1 MAEYIYYY
9 LQTLLTPLL
18 ALTVCLCLL
27 RYCCRFCW
35 KVPDTDLDLDLSDS
49 DHVYVIP
56 NPIHTRE
63 EGDGRDETDSCEDS
77 EYTPPPYELVCPPP
91 TYAEASFKCNVSDVG
106 VSPDP
111 EMEASYVPPPPYS
124 PPLNMPSQSPSHQQ

>member
-1 MAEYIYYY
+1 MAEYIFYY

-18 ALTVCLCLL
+18 ALTVILCIL
-27 RYCCRFCW
+27 RYCCKFCR
-35 KVPDTDLDLDLSDS
+35 KVSDTDLDLDLSDS

-63 EGDGRDETDSCEDS
+63 ERDETDSHGDS

-91 TYAEASFKCNVSDVG
+91 TYAEASFKVNISDVR
-106 VSPDP
+106 VAPDS
-111 EMEASYVPPPPYS
+111 EMDVPPPPYS
-124 PPLNMPSQSPSHQQ
+124 PPLNMPSQSSSHQQ